1 MSQTGP
7 PAASST
13 GLDVWFFISPP
24 VFTGHEN
31 SCSPIHTFNPMLE
44 KLLQTLNKAN
54 EYLNSSLHLN
64 AVEKT
69 SSEPTSR
76 QSSQSQENS
85 NDDLTEAPISKILNV
100 NGKAAKTLDFSSN
113 PNDPNVNVFG
123 LGTYSLSNLKKMTIM
138 DAKKLAE
145 IIASDNA
152 DYGRVLK
159 MLSDVEGKDSSVY
172 LAYRLLA
179 LAEVQQYMKQP
190 ATKRR
195 ITLMKRG

>member
-1 MSQTGP
+1 MTSTCP
-7 PAASST
+7 PAESPAVPV
-13 GLDVWFFISPP
+13 LDVPA
-24 VFTGHEN
+24 GHEN
-31 SCSPIHTFNPMLE
+31 SCSLHTFNPMLE
-44 KLLQTLNKAN
+44 KLLQSLNKAN

-76 QSSQSQENS
+76 QSSQSQANYNDS

-159 MLSDVEGKDSSVY
+159 MMSDVEGKDSSVY